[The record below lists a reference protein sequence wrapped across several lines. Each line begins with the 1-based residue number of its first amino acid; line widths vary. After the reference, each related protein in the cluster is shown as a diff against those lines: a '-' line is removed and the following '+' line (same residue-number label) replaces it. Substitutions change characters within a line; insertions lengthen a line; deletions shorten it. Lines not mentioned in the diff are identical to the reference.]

1 MYAKRHVVACEKE
14 MQQCIPYCCART
26 YVDVKNVIIL
36 KVAMEAVRSL
46 HCCAAHV
53 AVSYTQH
60 T

>member
-36 KVAMEAVRSL
+36 KESL
-46 HCCAAHV
+46 HCCATHV